1 MEHQKTIYL
10 IRAERAGESALTK
23 RDKSTF
29 NVFDEK
35 EEAEIACSYFQNMT
49 KDVNFKVVE
58 YVQRD

>member
-10 IRAERAGESALTK
+10 IRAEQNGQSALTK
-23 RDKSTF
+23 RDRSTF

-35 EEAEIACSYFQNMT
+35 EEAEIACNYFQNIT
-49 KDVNFKVVE
+49 KNVTFKVVE

>member
-10 IRAERAGESALTK
+10 IRAEQGGNSALTK
-23 RDKSTF
+23 RDRSTF

-35 EEAEIACSYFQNMT
+35 EEAEIACNYFQSIAKNV
-49 KDVNFKVVE
+49 KFKVVE

>member
-10 IRAERAGESALTK
+10 IRAEKAGKSALTK
-23 RDKSTF
+23 RDRSTF
-29 NVFDEK
+29 NVFEVK
-35 EEAEIACSYFQNMT
+35 EEAEIACNYFQNIA